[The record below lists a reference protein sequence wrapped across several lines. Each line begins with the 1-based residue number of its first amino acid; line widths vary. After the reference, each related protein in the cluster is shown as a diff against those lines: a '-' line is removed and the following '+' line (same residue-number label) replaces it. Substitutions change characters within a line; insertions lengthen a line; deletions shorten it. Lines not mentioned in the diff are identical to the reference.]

1 MIANTIR
8 KQIAD
13 ALKAR
18 DEVRLSTLR
27 MLASALNYEKI
38 DKQHELSGEE
48 ELVVV
53 RHEAKKRHDAI
64 EALRQ
69 ASGKSTSSD
78 QTRMDEKLAR
88 EIKELKILQG
98 YLPEQLGD
106 EKIKA
111 LVDEVILAVGK
122 DFGKVMGTVMRKV
135 KGKADGN
142 TVSKIVKEK
151 LS

>member
-1 MIANTIR
+1 MISDNIQE
-8 KQIAD
+8 QIAQ

-38 DKQHELSGEE
+38 DTQHELSGEE

-53 RHEAKKRHDAI
+53 KREAKKRHDAI

-111 LVDEVILAVGK
+111 LVDEAILAVGK
-122 DFGKVMGTVMRKV
+122 DFGKVMGTVMSRV
-135 KGKADGN
+135 KGRSDGN

>member
-1 MIANTIR
+1 MISDNIQE
-8 KQIAD
+8 QIAQ

-38 DKQHELSGEE
+38 DTQHELSGEE

-53 RHEAKKRHDAI
+53 KREAKKRHDAI

-69 ASGKSTSSD
+69 ASGKPTSSD
-78 QTRMDEKLAR
+78 QARMDEKLAR
-88 EIKELKILQG
+88 EIEELKILQG

>member
-1 MIANTIR
+1 MISDNIQE
-8 KQIAD
+8 QIAQ

-38 DKQHELSGEE
+38 DTQHELSGEE

-53 RHEAKKRHDAI
+53 KREAKKRHDAI

-111 LVDEVILAVGK
+111 LVDEAILAVGK

>member
-1 MIANTIR
+1 MISDTITQ
-8 KQIAD
+8 KIGEAM
-13 ALKAR
+13 KAK

-38 DKQHELSGEE
+38 DTQHELSGEE

-53 RHEAKKRHDAI
+53 KREAKKRHDAI

-88 EIKELKILQG
+88 EIKKLKILQG

-111 LVDEVILAVGK
+111 LVDEAILAVGK

-142 TVSKIVKEK
+142 TVSK
-151 LS
+151 

>member
-1 MIANTIR
+1 MISDNIQE
-8 KQIAD
+8 QIAQ

-38 DKQHELSGEE
+38 DTQHELSGEE

-53 RHEAKKRHDAI
+53 KREAKKRHDAI

-106 EKIKA
+106 EKIRT
-111 LVDEVILAVGK
+111 LVDEAILTVGK
-122 DFGKVMGTVMRKV
+122 DFGKVMGTVMSRV
-135 KGKADGN
+135 KGRSDGN